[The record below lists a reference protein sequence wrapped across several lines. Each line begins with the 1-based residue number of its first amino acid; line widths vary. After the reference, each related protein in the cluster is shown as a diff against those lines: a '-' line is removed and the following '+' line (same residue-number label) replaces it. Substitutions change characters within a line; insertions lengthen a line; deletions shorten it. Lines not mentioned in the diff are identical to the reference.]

1 MYLRR
6 NRRRKAGEDYDYW
19 TLVQSV
25 RTAKGPR
32 QRIVAYI
39 GKEPGVD
46 EDQRVGWE
54 QIGQLLDGQDD
65 EGDEQLE
72 LFGSERVQAPLWA
85 QVNLRGIRVERVRQF
100 GKVYVALAL
109 WRRFGLHRFFQE
121 HLLGGR
127 EAVGW
132 AQVASILCVGRFC
145 EQVSELAL
153 AERWYGST
161 ALEDLIGVDVEAV
174 YDNRLYRGL
183 DRVLPLRS
191 ALFEHLRECYASL
204 FGSRFEFLIYD
215 ITSTY
220 FEGQCKDNGQAQ
232 RGYSRDHR
240 PDCKQVCIGLVVS
253 TEGLPLA
260 YEVFAGNRADVT
272 TLQEM
277 VEVMEKHYGVAERI
291 WVLDRGLVS
300 EENLA
305 YLCQNK
311 ARYIVGTPKS

>member
-1 MYLRR
+1 MDWTGFYRCVRR
-6 NRRRKAGEDYDYW
+6 
-19 TLVQSV
+19 S
-25 RTAKGPR
+25 
-32 QRIVAYI
+32 
-39 GKEPGVD
+39 
-46 EDQRVGWE
+46 
-54 QIGQLLDGQDD
+54 
-65 EGDEQLE
+65 
-72 LFGSERVQAPLWA
+72 S
-85 QVNLRGIRVERVRQF
+85 
-100 GKVYVALAL
+100 
-109 WRRFGLHRFFQE
+109 
-121 HLLGGR
+121 
-127 EAVGW
+127 
-132 AQVASILCVGRFC
+132 SI
-145 EQVSELAL
+145 
-153 AERWYGST
+153 W
-161 ALEDLIGVDVEAV
+161 
-174 YDNRLYRGL
+174 
-183 DRVLPLRS
+183 RVL
-191 ALFEHLRECYASL
+191 C
-204 FGSRFEFLIYD
+204 SRFEFLIYD

-272 TLQEM
+272 TVEEM